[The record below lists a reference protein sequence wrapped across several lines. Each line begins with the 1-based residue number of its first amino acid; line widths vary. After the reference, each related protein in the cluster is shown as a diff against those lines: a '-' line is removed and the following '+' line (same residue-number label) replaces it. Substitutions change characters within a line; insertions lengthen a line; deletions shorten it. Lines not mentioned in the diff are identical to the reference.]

1 MEKSLKGEILIKAIN
16 QVKQARPAQPEVAEA
31 L

>member
-1 MEKSLKGEILIKAIN
+1 MEKSLKGEIHIKAIK
-16 QVKQARPAQPEVAEA
+16 QVKQAAAQPEVAEA